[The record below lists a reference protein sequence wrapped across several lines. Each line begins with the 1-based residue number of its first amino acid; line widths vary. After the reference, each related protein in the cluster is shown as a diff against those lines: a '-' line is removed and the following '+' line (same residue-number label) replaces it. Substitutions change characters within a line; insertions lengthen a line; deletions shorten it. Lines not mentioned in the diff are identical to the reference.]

1 VLSATWGRAVGL
13 QRDNENSATMAGRKQ
28 RLEVPRQYAVLDTP
42 PEKALDTLITL
53 TALAAQICGARQL
66 SSSLPKERP

>member
-1 VLSATWGRAVGL
+1 
-13 QRDNENSATMAGRKQ
+13 MAGRKQ